1 MTGVSVNQYSNTNW
15 SPQWQNNPNFSNNTW
30 GSTNAGA
37 NPIFGAGTSWSPMT
51 AFGWGNN
58 TTSTSS
64 SRPKTVEEIKKEK
77 AEKNKKITEYIEQKA
92 QFNAQKAEIDKA
104 KADFDKSKNADGTAT
119 VIKDIKETLWEINC
133 DGYYPYCPK
142 CKYEPGNRNLTHF
155 CPNCGADLR
164 GDKSKNRIPLSKAEF
179 CKVLDS
185 LRRNKEFL
193 DELNNVLSKID
204 EDNFIYS
211 TGLEFYLK
219 TKKINGFLIGFGKK
233 TAAKNTKGA
242 ML

>member
-1 MTGVSVNQYSNTNW
+1 M
-15 SPQWQNNPNFSNNTW
+15 
-30 GSTNAGA
+30 
-37 NPIFGAGTSWSPMT
+37 
-51 AFGWGNN
+51 
-58 TTSTSS
+58 
-64 SRPKTVEEIKKEK
+64 
-77 AEKNKKITEYIEQKA
+77 
-92 QFNAQKAEIDKA
+92 
-104 KADFDKSKNADGTAT
+104 
-119 VIKDIKETLWEINC
+119 IKDIKETLWEINC

-142 CKYEPGNRNLTHF
+142 CKYEPGNGNLTHF

-211 TGLEFYLK
+211 TGLEEVIVGLLEILFEDKEDQWISYWVWEEDYGK
-219 TKKINGFLIGFGKK
+219 TYEKGDVVESDGTIIPLETAEELYDFLV
-233 TAAKNTKGA
+233 KNMKEKENVQ
-242 ML
+242 